1 MSRDEPGGYL
11 LTDQVVSG
19 VEVARAW
26 LRLWCGTWEPGPRY
40 RRPFT
45 GPFRSPGRESET
57 PKRQK
62 PRGVE

>member
-1 MSRDEPGGYL
+1 LPRDEPGGYL

-40 RRPFT
+40 RIRPFI
-45 GPFRSPGRESET
+45 
-57 PKRQK
+57 
-62 PRGVE
+62 

>member
-26 LRLWCGTWEPGPRY
+26 FRLWCGTWEPASRYGPAAEAV
-40 RRPFT
+40 
-45 GPFRSPGRESET
+45 GESEI
-57 PKRQK
+57 PKQPK
-62 PRGVE
+62 LQGAE

>member
-19 VEVARAW
+19 VKVARAW
-26 LRLWCGTWEPGPRY
+26 FRLWCGTWEPGPRY
-40 RRPFT
+40 RPAVDVAV
-45 GPFRSPGRESET
+45 GHGVGESESL
-57 PKRQK
+57 KWQK